1 MTLRIKSAGAVRTLT
16 LDRVEKRNAFDVA
29 LADALAAALEEAD
42 RDEGVSVAVLASEGP
57 VFSAGADLSLFVEM
71 GKGHGADSGKRSNAG
86 GGSVGNI
93 WRNIADFSKP
103 ILVAVQGPAVGM
115 GVTMLPHFDGIYAAR
130 SATFALPFVRLGLI
144 QELASSWT
152 LPRLIGHARA
162 MEWIGSARTLDAET
176 LERWGFVTRVF
187 EDAELLDSV
196 HGLAVD
202 MARAPLAALRDA
214 KRLLRYGG
222 VHGRDDTAAEEDRA
236 LAKRYGSPENV
247 AAVQAILSRRSK

>member
-1 MTLRIKSAGAVRTLT
+1 MTLRISDAGAVRTLT
-16 LDRVEKRNAFDVA
+16 LDRVEKRNAFDLA

-42 RDEGVSVAVLASEGP
+42 RDEGVSVAVLASNGP

-71 GKGHGADSGKRSNAG
+71 GKGHGAAG

-93 WRNIADFSKP
+93 WRNVADFTKP

-187 EDAELLDSV
+187 EDADLLDAV
-196 HGLAVD
+196 HALAAD
-202 MARAPLAALRDA
+202 MARAPLAALQDS
-214 KRLLRYGG
+214 KRLLRYGA

-236 LAKRYGSPENV
+236 LAERYGSPENV
-247 AAVQAILSRRSK
+247 AAVQAILSKRSK